1 MITFDQATV
10 DSSGAFLIGEL
21 ERLDQTLNLPLV
33 GYTWTRDIQLRED
46 VSIADDISSW
56 TNTSFAAA
64 GTGANPNGKNWVGKD
79 STAIAGVNVDIGKSG
94 NPLNLWGMELGWT
107 VIELQAAQQV
117 GRPID
122 TQKYDGM
129 QLKWQM
135 DNDEQVYVGDSALN
149 LKGLVTLDGVPVN
162 NAAKTWATSTPDEI
176 RASINQV
183 LSDAW
188 AASGYSVVPSDLL
201 IPPEQF
207 ALLSSIIVS
216 SAGTETIVQAVNA
229 CLQYT
234 NWYGLVVADDV
245 VSGGDVLDADDVI
258 EVAKLIEASSL
269 SRIFGVT
276 SANADIIST
285 TSTTDVASK
294 LKAGKYSRTFVQYSS
309 SSPYAAVSAFGRAFT
324 VNFNG
329 SNTTITLKF
338 KQEPSV
344 TYETLTV
351 GQAAAVDA
359 KNANVFVYYANDT
372 AILQQGVM
380 ANGDFFDERHGLDW
394 LQNYIQTN
402 LYNLLYTSTTKIPQ
416 TDAGVTRL
424 LSNVEQSMDQ
434 SVTNGLV
441 AAGVWNG
448 GPIGQL
454 NSGDTLTKGYY
465 VYAQPLSE
473 QAQADREARKAPLI
487 QVACKLAGAVHYA
500 DVQINVVR

>member
-149 LKGLVTLDGVPVN
+149 LKGLVTLNGVPVN

-216 SAGTETIVQAVNA
+216 SAGTGFTPLADSTVEARARRGRKGAKAELARRAAGESPGTDLVKPLIDTG
-229 CLQYT
+229 QYRRAIT
-234 NWYGLVVADDV
+234 HVVRD
-245 VSGGDVLDADDVI
+245 
-258 EVAKLIEASSL
+258 K
-269 SRIFGVT
+269 
-276 SANADIIST
+276 NADS
-285 TSTTDVASK
+285 
-294 LKAGKYSRTFVQYSS
+294 
-309 SSPYAAVSAFGRAFT
+309 
-324 VNFNG
+324 
-329 SNTTITLKF
+329 
-338 KQEPSV
+338 
-344 TYETLTV
+344 
-351 GQAAAVDA
+351 
-359 KNANVFVYYANDT
+359 
-372 AILQQGVM
+372 
-380 ANGDFFDERHGLDW
+380 
-394 LQNYIQTN
+394 
-402 LYNLLYTSTTKIPQ
+402 
-416 TDAGVTRL
+416 
-424 LSNVEQSMDQ
+424 
-434 SVTNGLV
+434 
-441 AAGVWNG
+441 
-448 GPIGQL
+448 
-454 NSGDTLTKGYY
+454 
-465 VYAQPLSE
+465 
-473 QAQADREARKAPLI
+473 
-487 QVACKLAGAVHYA
+487 
-500 DVQINVVR
+500 